1 MKLPRWNQ
9 SAWTVIDQGVVSSG
23 NFLTNWILAKY
34 LAPTEYGAFGLLFGL
49 LLFAN
54 SLHSSLV
61 TMPLG
66 IRSPSAEP
74 AEQKRLTGFAL
85 LFSLVLAV
93 PMTIVCTA
101 ACVYLHRTY
110 MLPWV
115 VVAMALWFA
124 QETLR
129 RALMANLRH
138 RDAVW
143 GDVLSYLGQAA
154 AIFYLQKSGTL
165 TVTKTFLVM
174 AVTSAVAA
182 LVQVIQTRVSMP
194 EWASLRD
201 QVRKFWSLGRWVLF
215 ANLANVLTVQ
225 AFPWSLAVFR
235 GLQQAAAFQA
245 VANLLGVSHP
255 LIFGIGNL
263 IVPASARAMAK
274 DGIAEAKRAAL
285 SYGSQGAFLLVPYLV
300 VLFCF
305 PQTVLALFYG
315 ASSPYVNFTSG
326 LRIFVIVYALIYLAQ
341 VLSSFFNAIE
351 RGQLAFLAYLSGA
364 VIALFPGF
372 PLIARAGM
380 AGALITLLSCYSVRG
395 ALCVYYYRRAI

>member
-1 MKLPRWNQ
+1 M
-9 SAWTVIDQGVVSSG
+9 IDQGVVSSG

-34 LAPTEYGAFGLLFGL
+34 LAPTEYGAFGLLFGI

-61 TMPLG
+61 TTPLG
-66 IRSPSAEP
+66 IKSPSAEP
-74 AEQKRLTGFAL
+74 VEQKRLTGFAL

-93 PMTIVCTA
+93 PMTMVCAA
-101 ACVYLHRTY
+101 ACLYLHRGR
-110 MLPWV
+110 MLGWV
-115 VVAMALWFA
+115 IVAMALWFT

-143 GDVLSYLGQAA
+143 GDVLSYLGQAG
-154 AIFYLQKSGTL
+154 AIFYLQRAGTL
-165 TVTKTFLVM
+165 NVTKTFLVM
-174 AVTSAVAA
+174 GVTSAVAA
-182 LVQVIQTRVSMP
+182 LVQMIQTRVSAP
-194 EWASLRD
+194 EWVSLRVE
-201 QVRKFWSLGRWVLF
+201 VRKFWALGRWVLF

-235 GLQQAAAFQA
+235 GLPQAAAFQA

-315 ASSPYVNFTSG
+315 AASPYVSFTYG

-364 VIALFPGF
+364 AIALFPGF